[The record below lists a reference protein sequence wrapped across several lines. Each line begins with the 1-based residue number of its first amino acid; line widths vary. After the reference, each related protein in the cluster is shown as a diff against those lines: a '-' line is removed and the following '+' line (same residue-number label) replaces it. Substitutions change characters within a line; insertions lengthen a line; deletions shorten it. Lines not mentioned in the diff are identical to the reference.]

1 MIRRMQRFLNN
12 FSSNA
17 VENLKIPEYQ
27 EADPHANNISL
38 LIFKAIMK
46 FRNHPSITA
55 IKNLN
60 KDTRSDF
67 CRVSVEDVV
76 KEIKKLSTEKGTQS
90 TDILAKILKKK
101 TQIFLEATSVNCQRL
116 CRKRRFLFY
125 LKTDKD
131 HTSF

>member
-101 TQIFLEATSVNCQRL
+101 NADIFGSYICELSTIV
-116 CRKRRFLFY
+116 
-125 LKTDKD
+125 
-131 HTSF
+131 